1 MAERRSNMQ
10 TTDLFTCTCLALALN
25 RREAGILET
34 LLSDDAVFVHSTKNQ
49 RLEGKEAIL
58 AFFRI
63 WFHTLTISLEAGT
76 TSFNAALAKVK
87 EKNKEQCC
95 LLVRQNVR
103 GGTNR
108 FLSLCLSCDGLIN
121 TIEFRLVVPDS
132 LEELNIF
139 PI

>member
-1 MAERRSNMQ
+1 MQ

-34 LLSDDAVFVHSTKNQ
+34 LLSNEAEFVHSAEKQ

-58 AFFRI
+58 VFFRI
-63 WFHTLTISLEAGT
+63 WFHTLSISLEAGI
-76 TSFNAALAKVK
+76 SSLNAELAKVK
-87 EKNKEQCC
+87 IEGKSQIC
-95 LLVRQNVR
+95 LLIRQNVH

-108 FLSLCLSCDGLIN
+108 FLSICLSREGLIRS
-121 TIEFRLVVPDS
+121 IEFRPCPPELV
-132 LEELNIF
+132 EELNIF